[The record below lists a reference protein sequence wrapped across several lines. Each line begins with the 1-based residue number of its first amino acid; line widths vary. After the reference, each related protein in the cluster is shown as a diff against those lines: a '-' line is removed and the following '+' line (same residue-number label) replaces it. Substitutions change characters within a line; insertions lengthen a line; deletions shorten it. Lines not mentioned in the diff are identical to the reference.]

1 MERLEK
7 LLGQVDLSLHD
18 EHSAKNSFVDSDE
31 TKSQEVDS
39 LEAVMI
45 QSGVSLVMNHLHT
58 KAWLRFHPSLG
69 KPPKSYDARACLNQL
84 KEMGII
90 HGVIERNALK
100 GFQLLK
106 TQSDV
111 ELEVVI
117 AVGRDP
123 IPIENFRRSFW
134 IGGEAPLDDS
144 VEVVVRKNEL
154 LLKLE
159 STGTGEPGV
168 DIYGH
173 TLEAPVIDNEPPK
186 VGANVHTKN
195 ELEYYS
201 SLEGTLKVSE
211 GVLFVRPNN
220 KDAEII
226 ITVDDDGMRALL
238 SIGPPQGLGRG
249 AYFQDI
255 ENRLAKLNV
264 VRGIDRVRIREAIK
278 QANEQLKPVQQWQIA
293 HGKPAKHGKNGSI
306 EWICKPTLGKKF
318 FSIGEDGGIDFYNL
332 QKFSQVPA
340 GEHLVSV
347 QFPTQ
352 GMNGYDIHGHLLEGK
367 PGKPVNLEPGE
378 GIRVENDGKDWFS
391 MLAGRY
397 RFEND
402 VLSVSEVLEID
413 GDVDFS
419 VGNIDFR
426 GDVVIGGS
434 VLDDFKVKASG
445 SITVVGAVEAAEIS
459 AGKDVEIKKGIF
471 GKELGTVS
479 AQRDVIAGFLQ
490 NADVRAG
497 RDVAVGTQ
505 VLNSQVKAA
514 RNIELRS
521 GKGAIVGGRCVAGH
535 TIVSRII
542 GAEYG
547 TRTEVEV
554 GIDFIVMEVMANV
567 SQKMKNNA
575 ELLKQLNEAIKS
587 YQDLDEKILD
597 RAKEKRDL
605 LEQKIKTQRE
615 AYQSMA
621 KKLHCTKNP
630 SVIAGCIYPDVYVRM
645 HEARYKFRTPH
656 HTCVASYNEKE
667 ENIHIKSK
675 ETASESQ

>member
-18 EHSAKNSFVDSDE
+18 EHSAKDSFAE
-31 TKSQEVDS
+31 TSELKADQVES

-45 QSGVSLVMNHLHT
+45 QAGVSLVMNHSHT

-69 KPPKSYDARACLNQL
+69 RPPKKYDARACLKQL
-84 KEMGII
+84 NEMGVIQ
-90 HGVIERNALK
+90 GVIERNALK

-106 TQSDV
+106 NQPDV
-111 ELEVVI
+111 ELEIVI

-134 IGGEAPLDDS
+134 IAGEAPIDES

-159 STGTGEPGV
+159 TTGTGEPGI

-186 VGANVHTKN
+186 VGANIHTKN
-195 ELEYYS
+195 GHEYYS
-201 SLEGTLKVSE
+201 SLEGTLKVNE
-211 GVLFVRPNN
+211 GVLSVRPNN
-220 KDAEII
+220 KDAA
-226 ITVDDDGMRALL
+226 ITISVDENGMRALL
-238 SIGPPQGLGRG
+238 SIEPPQGLGRG

-255 ENRLAKLNV
+255 ENRLSKLKV

-293 HGKPAKHGKNGSI
+293 RGKPARHGKNGSI

-318 FSIGEDGGIDFYNL
+318 FSIGEDGGINFYNL

-352 GMNGYDIHGHLLEGK
+352 GMNGFDIHGHLLEGK
-367 PGKPVNLEPGE
+367 AGKAANLEPGE
-378 GIRVENDGKDWFS
+378 GIRVDNDGKDWFS
-391 MLAGRY
+391 TLAGRY

-426 GDVVIGGS
+426 GDVVIRGS

-445 SITVVGAVEAAEIS
+445 SVTVVGAVEAAEIS

-471 GKELGTVS
+471 GKEQGTVS

-490 NADVRAG
+490 NADIRAG

-505 VLNSQVKAA
+505 ILNSQVMAA

-521 GKGAIVGGRCVAGH
+521 GKGAVVGGRCVAGH
-535 TIVSRII
+535 TIVSRIV

-547 TRTEVEV
+547 TRTEIEV
-554 GIDFIVMEVMANV
+554 GIDFAVMEVMATM
-567 SQKMKNNA
+567 SQKMKNNT
-575 ELLKQLNEAIKS
+575 ELLKQLNEAIRS
-587 YQDLDEKILD
+587 YQDLDERLLD
-597 RAKEKRDL
+597 RAQEKCNL

-615 AYQSMA
+615 AYQALA

-630 SVIAGCIYPDVYVRM
+630 SVIAGIIYPDVFVRM
-645 HEARYKFRTPH
+645 HDARYKFRTPQ
-656 HTCVASYNEKE
+656 HTCVVTYDEKDE
-667 ENIHIKSK
+667 KIHIKSK
-675 ETASESQ
+675 ETNSDSE